1 MSVSCW
7 CIALRF
13 WRTSTQM
20 NQQEP
25 QLSLLAFKFPFLQCH
40 EDAFSLEVYP
50 YCEKWALN
58 WTWRKHLIMKDS
70 SALQVVPVLSW
81 SFTICDGRVGLQE
94 LKSMAVDIITL
105 QEAQG
110 WGSRRACRCHGFTA
124 LKCNRS
130 QSEGSE
136 RCIRRMVQAKKSDF
150 AAEDQELSKN

>member
-1 MSVSCW
+1 M
-7 CIALRF
+7 L
-13 WRTSTQM
+13 
-20 NQQEP
+20 
-25 QLSLLAFKFPFLQCH
+25 

>member
-1 MSVSCW
+1 M
-7 CIALRF
+7 
-13 WRTSTQM
+13 
-20 NQQEP
+20 
-25 QLSLLAFKFPFLQCH
+25 LQ
-40 EDAFSLEVYP
+40 DAFSLEVYP

-70 SALQVVPVLSW
+70 SALQVIPVLSW
-81 SFTICDGRVGLQE
+81 SFTLCDGRVGSGWVGLGRVGSGWVGLQE

-110 WGSRRACRCHGFTA
+110 WGSCRACRCHGFTA

-130 QSEGSE
+130 QCRGSE

-150 AAEDQELSKN
+150 AAEVQELSQNGFRVSEHF